1 MSEKI
6 ESYWLND
13 IKVEV
18 REDEDP
24 DKLIITCSDE
34 EDSIQ
39 FRVGRDEFRNYRR
52 LSNIRLQEAFEQYKE
67 ERKSEGE
74 K

>member
-1 MSEKI
+1 MSDTI

-18 REDEDP
+18 RADEDP
-24 DKLIITCSDE
+24 DKLIVTCSDDD
-34 EDSIQ
+34 DSVQ
-39 FRVGRDEFRNYRR
+39 FRVARDEFRNYRR

-67 ERKSEGE
+67 EQK
-74 K
+74 

>member
-1 MSEKI
+1 MSETI

-24 DKLIITCSDE
+24 GKLIITCSDSN
-34 EDSIQ
+34 DSVQ
-39 FRVGRDEFRNYRR
+39 FRVARDEFRNYRR
-52 LSNIRLQEAFEQYKE
+52 LSNIRLQEAFEQYKQE
-67 ERKSEGE
+67 QK
-74 K
+74 